1 MRQILHIALVVF
13 FLIIYIFPDCN
24 GRRSLQGSKVM
35 RRKTIIKCC
44 GKKSCLSVRRKTH
57 PRNITRE
64 TTVFS
69 SKQSPFE
76 VQKTTETSDDVEI
89 ELGMTDETTQIDP
102 GAGVEITT
110 NVQENLKQ
118 DVTADSATT
127 PEVSKIPISKEATS
141 TTEKPLPD
149 GIPSC
154 GQPLLDSCQ
163 TQGKV
168 LQMQL
173 GTDSTEG
180 RYLKSFGRKYFI
192 SNLKLNVTTAKRVCC
207 AQKMQLLSITS
218 ASEHQYVASLNDV
231 LKQSAMTYWTSGT
244 VGKGG
249 SFWCSSEQLV
259 PIPNNLNWL
268 QKNASNPNSEFCLT
282 FEMNVGDASKSGLK
296 FADCNAEKL
305 FICETTEPTCPT
317 PAISKNTAMF
327 DEDGNILTPQVHGI
341 WENGANATFLFGFSL
356 ATWSETWKECSK
368 FGMMPLSFSSKIEL
382 DFVFDLLGGWGSSI
396 NYWTA
401 GTREDYA
408 TKGPVWCTDRAE
420 INKAVVH
427 VQNAANESI
436 MGKFDCIAFLV
447 KKIATNVL
455 ITFDGSFD
463 FRNCSIRQ
471 FLACKGPL
479 TPKPSFFRQ
488 TCPRNIA
495 RNLSLFN
502 LSTGFLNEP
511 SSFGQ
516 WVSKC
521 NKFFVI
527 ADPTTD
533 QTNETVK
540 ITWDEARKR
549 CNSIGFRLISFD
561 SREKFDCLVN
571 VSQNN
576 LAPFWTSGAYLDCK
590 SSTKYVWC
598 GSNRNLNMNDVVWD
612 KNQPPQSATKT
623 CISGVF
629 NLQTGV
635 SLQAVDCDSSL
646 SFICEADNT
655 EGHSLAYAKY
665 EQCQILLQVS
675 KAEVDSL
682 FLGLSLSSKLKCYMR
697 CLGESLSLIDSNGRI
712 VDLAIINLI
721 QSVVMSVE
729 QVEKSFDILN
739 ICKNLSG
746 ADACESEARIF
757 ECGMQRAPDKIY
769 AMVTYSVTD
778 FQTAPLIGY
787 PNDSCPYDVST
798 CTLNATAADN
808 VANNKTVDGMLY
820 FVEACGKKYQVS
832 EESKNYAD
840 AARKCC
846 EMGMTHA
853 YFNSYDDFKCF
864 LAADE
869 ALSKSRAGKQYSVSV
884 YAGRSLPI
892 FTWCPSKVPVEIG
905 FKWGRQLNALVNK
918 CAYIGCNN
926 TFFLEPLV
934 PVACDTEMQFICMSV

>member
-1 MRQILHIALVVF
+1 MRLTLHIMFVVF
-13 FLIIYIFPDCN
+13 CLVHFFPACEGQRNLIGN
-24 GRRSLQGSKVM
+24 KVR
-35 RRKTIIKCC
+35 RRKIIIRCC

-57 PRNITRE
+57 PQNITRE
-64 TTVFS
+64 TTIGS
-69 SKQSPFE
+69 SKQTPFE
-76 VQKTTETSDDVEI
+76 IQRTTETSEI
-89 ELGMTDETTQIDP
+89 TKKTTQIDP
-102 GAGVEITT
+102 DAGVEITT
-110 NVQENLKQ
+110 KVQENLKQ

-127 PEVSKIPISKEATS
+127 PEVSEIPISKEATS
-141 TTEKPLPD
+141 TTENPMPD

-163 TQGKV
+163 TQEKV

-192 SNLKLNVTTAKRVCC
+192 SNLKLNVTMAKRVCC

-231 LKQSAMTYWTSGT
+231 LKQSAMIYWTSGT

-249 SFWCSSEQLV
+249 RFWCSSEQLV

-296 FADCNAEKL
+296 FADCNAEQL
-305 FICETTEPTCPT
+305 FICETIEPTCPI
-317 PAISKNTAMF
+317 PAVSKNTAMF
-327 DEDGNILTPQVHGI
+327 DEDENLKSPQVHGI

-427 VQNAANESI
+427 VHDTANVSI
-436 MGKFDCIAFLV
+436 MGKFDCIGFVV
-447 KKIATNVL
+447 KKVATNVTV
-455 ITFDGSFD
+455 TFDGSFD
-463 FRNCSIRQ
+463 YRNCSDRQ
-471 FLACKGPL
+471 FLACKGAL
-479 TPKPSFFRQ
+479 TPKPSCFRQ
-488 TCPRNIA
+488 TCPNKFA
-495 RNLSLFN
+495 RNSSLFN
-502 LSTGFLNEP
+502 STTGFLSEP

-561 SREKFDCLVN
+561 SRAKFDCLVN

-612 KNQPPQSATKT
+612 KNQPPQVATKT
-623 CISGVF
+623 CISGVLD
-629 NLQTGV
+629 LQTGV

-646 SFICEADNT
+646 SFICEAENT
-655 EGHSLAYAKY
+655 EGQSLANAKD
-665 EQCQILLQVS
+665 EQCQKIFNVT
-675 KAEVDSL
+675 KAELDLVFSSL
-682 FLGLSLSSKLKCYMR
+682 NFSRNLKCYLKCM
-697 CLGESLSLIDSNGRI
+697 GESLNLIDINGMTI
-712 VDLAIINLI
+712 DFAIINLI
-721 QSVVMSVE
+721 QAAIRNVVDE
-729 QVEKSFDILN
+729 ENGFDVFN
-739 ICKNLSG
+739 VCKNLG
-746 ADACESEARIF
+746 GKGECEAEARLF
-757 ECGMQRAPDKIY
+757 RCGVEKAPEKVAAMIDY
-769 AMVTYSVTD
+769 AVHDSPPAPFIGSPDD
-778 FQTAPLIGY
+778 F
-787 PNDSCPYDVST
+787 CPFGLST
-798 CTLNATAADN
+798 CTLNAT
-808 VANNKTVDGMLY
+808 
-820 FVEACGKKYQVS
+820 
-832 EESKNYAD
+832 
-840 AARKCC
+840 
-846 EMGMTHA
+846 
-853 YFNSYDDFKCF
+853 
-864 LAADE
+864 
-869 ALSKSRAGKQYSVSV
+869 
-884 YAGRSLPI
+884 
-892 FTWCPSKVPVEIG
+892 
-905 FKWGRQLNALVNK
+905 
-918 CAYIGCNN
+918 
-926 TFFLEPLV
+926 
-934 PVACDTEMQFICMSV
+934 